1 MIWNRCGRTHLG
13 PIPDNNRLK
22 ITKGLVGCLTHRDNP
37 HGSSARH
44 VQFQRELDEMIQ
56 EEGYFSNPT
65 VERLCEIVARLILQR
80 EQTQQRF
87 MAQSGTLGSSSS
99 SSTLGKHPRYPKSTD
114 TANKHTKA
122 TDNEEIPICQGCG
135 RFGHHRDD
143 PCALHDH
150 PDFNRSGDW
159 VGSAAE
165 KAIRAFCRRNQ
176 PNTPIPLRVKLFK
189 NLRADGT
196 KIPKASQQ
204 RPSTPP
210 MDANTRRDHDDQS
223 GGRGGTGGRGNR
235 NPRSQGSRGKVTFDR
250 SIYSGKG
257 TQCLTDIVTHLSC
270 NCGESDIN
278 SSYRQ
283 CLVSMRSSTTYFTA
297 LTLFDTGAYTSFCQ

>member
-135 RFGHHRDD
+135 RFGHRQDD
-143 PCALHDH
+143 PIVTSQHALYYCTYYSVSLTCIVHSVH
-150 PDFNRSGDW
+150 HMFSHFPMLRFHLQHL
-159 VGSAAE
+159 
-165 KAIRAFCRRNQ
+165 FC
-176 PNTPIPLRVKLFK
+176 L
-189 NLRADGT
+189 
-196 KIPKASQQ
+196 SQT
-204 RPSTPP
+204 S
-210 MDANTRRDHDDQS
+210 HS
-223 GGRGGTGGRGNR
+223 VH
-235 NPRSQGSRGKVTFDR
+235 SHLY
-250 SIYSGKG
+250 IYSSVHI
-257 TQCLTDIVTHLSC
+257 T
-270 NCGESDIN
+270 
-278 SSYRQ
+278 
-283 CLVSMRSSTTYFTA
+283 F
-297 LTLFDTGAYTSFCQ
+297 